1 MRNNI
6 KKFQKIDGKDYLC
19 LRRKQSPCPIMKQ
32 VCFFIIALLASVVSL
47 HAQTEAKGD
56 SIRSHSLPDGT
67 PPEGTFL
74 PETKNYDG
82 FLLDMSLMRME
93 APRLPRF
100 TLEIPDASKDYSRI
114 FRLNPDATY
123 SQGLSNVFSLTN
135 ATVYSMN
142 PFGLTDFWSSPENLQ
157 MGSFKLKNGMR
168 INTYGE
174 YDKDGWKVPNRS
186 ALPWEKNNFKGAFE
200 MKSANGAFGIRIEVQ
215 QGNRTPF

>member
-1 MRNNI
+1 
-6 KKFQKIDGKDYLC
+6 
-19 LRRKQSPCPIMKQ
+19 MKRI
-32 VCFFIIALLASVVSL
+32 CFFIITLLIGIASL
-47 HAQTEAKGD
+47 YAQSEVQGD
-56 SIRSHSLPDGT
+56 SIRSRALPDGT
-67 PPEGTFL
+67 PTDGMIL
-74 PETKNYDG
+74 PEVKNYDG
-82 FLLDMSLMRME
+82 FLLDMGLLNMK
-93 APRLPRF
+93 APRLPKF
-100 TLEIPDASKDYSRI
+100 TLEIPDASKDYGRI

-135 ATVYSMN
+135 STVYSMN
-142 PFGLTDFWSSPENLQ
+142 PFGLTGFWSSPENLQ

-200 MKSANGAFGIRIEVQ
+200 MKSSNGAFGIRIEVQ

>member
-1 MRNNI
+1 
-6 KKFQKIDGKDYLC
+6 
-19 LRRKQSPCPIMKQ
+19 MKRI
-32 VCFFIIALLASVVSL
+32 CFFIITLLIGIASL
-47 HAQTEAKGD
+47 YAQSEVQGD
-56 SIRSHSLPDGT
+56 SIRSRALPDGT
-67 PPEGTFL
+67 PPDGMIL
-74 PETKNYDG
+74 PEVKNYDG
-82 FLLDMSLMRME
+82 FLLDMGLLNMKT
-93 APRLPRF
+93 PRLPKF
-100 TLEIPDASKDYSRI
+100 TLEIPDASKDYGRI

-135 ATVYSMN
+135 STVYSMN
-142 PFGLTDFWSSPENLQ
+142 PFGLTGFWSPPENLQ

-200 MKSANGAFGIRIEVQ
+200 MKSSNGAFGIRIEVQ